1 MVDKKTLIEEIA
13 KRHHI
18 ILDESD
24 PIFAVVT
31 ANEIIFDELLRKAE
45 RVFAKHKADIEG
57 YRVGVIKELKE
68 HSTSTQEALKALQ
81 RSEVTL
87 SSSQVVKKDDDIP
100 KIVFK
105 KYLFWSAIGQIA
117 FLLTG
122 IVIGTLI

>member
-1 MVDKKTLIEEIA
+1 MDRKTLIEEIA

-31 ANEIIFDELLRKAE
+31 ANEMIFDELLHKAE

-57 YRVGVIKELKE
+57 YRVGIIKELKE
-68 HSTSTQEALKALQ
+68 HSTSTQEALKSLQ
-81 RSEVTL
+81 RSEVEL
-87 SSSQVVKKDDDIP
+87 SSAQVTKEDDDIP
-100 KIVFK
+100 KVVFK